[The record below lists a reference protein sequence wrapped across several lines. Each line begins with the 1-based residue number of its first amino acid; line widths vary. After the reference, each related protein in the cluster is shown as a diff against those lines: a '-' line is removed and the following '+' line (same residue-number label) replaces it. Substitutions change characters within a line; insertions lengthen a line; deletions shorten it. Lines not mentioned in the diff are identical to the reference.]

1 MHLTVTDAV
10 DLARQCA
17 DFIIVLAVFSGVT
30 HITRH
35 YTSRLK
41 RGRKAARWCAIAL
54 DIAIVAAAVA
64 LRVLAVE
71 SLKDAAR
78 EILID
83 RDEDA
88 AVEAVKLTHEEI

>member
-1 MHLTVTDAV
+1 MHLTLSDAA

-17 DFIIVLAVFSGVT
+17 DFVIVLAVFSGVT
-30 HITRH
+30 HLTRH
-35 YTSRLK
+35 YTARWKHGK
-41 RGRKAARWCAIAL
+41 RAARYVAIAL
-54 DIAIVAAAVA
+54 DIAIVAVAVA
-64 LRVLAVE
+64 LHVLAVE

-88 AVEAVKLTHEEI
+88 AIEAVKLTHEEI